1 MRIELTPSELANAYK
16 VAKLKTD
23 DCINNNQR
31 HRDYGRK
38 VTNSYQTNLQGCLGE
53 QALAIYLGVEYHHTG
68 YDPTA
73 NDVAG
78 YEVRATR
85 HQTGRLLTHDHDKNG
100 LYVLAIIEQDN
111 VINLAG
117 WSNLKRCNIPNRWD
131 VTLPKPCY
139 AMRQADLWPMDMLP
153 ATVLYASAINN

>member
-1 MRIELTPSELANAYK
+1 MRIELTPNELANAYK

-23 DCINNNQR
+23 DCINRHQR

-85 HQTGRLLTHDHDKNG
+85 CQTGRLLTHNHDKNG

-111 VINLAG
+111 LINLAG
-117 WSNLKRCNIPNRWD
+117 WSNLKRCNIPSRWD

-139 AMRQADLWPMDMLP
+139 AVRQADLWPMDMLP

>member
-23 DCINNNQR
+23 DCINRQQR

-85 HQTGRLLTHDHDKNG
+85 CQTGRLLTHDHDKNG

-111 VINLAG
+111 LINLAG
-117 WSNLKRCNIPNRWD
+117 WSNLKRCNIPARWD
-131 VTLPKPCY
+131 ETLPKPCY
-139 AMRQADLWPMDMLP
+139 AVRQADLWPMDMLP